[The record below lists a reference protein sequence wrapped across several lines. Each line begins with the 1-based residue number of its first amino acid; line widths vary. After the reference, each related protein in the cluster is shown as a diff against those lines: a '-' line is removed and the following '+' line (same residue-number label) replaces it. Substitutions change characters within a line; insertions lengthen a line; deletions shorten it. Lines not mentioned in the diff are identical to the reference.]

1 MESRISCVDNTKEG
15 QKPEIMADY
24 TETESIEPEPSET
37 PLSEDGSSKLAFLIR
52 IPVKDTRKKLQGD
65 VFCNGGEWG

>member
-1 MESRISCVDNTKEG
+1 MD
-15 QKPEIMADY
+15 DY
-24 TETESIEPEPSET
+24 TETESIEPELSET
-37 PLSEDGSSKLAFLIR
+37 PFSEDGSSKLAFLIR